1 MAQAIPHSNRM
12 PRWLRKAVKCRVL
25 TWQEAQ
31 AIWFND
37 LMAPPEL
44 EWVPLPPSLR
54 EAGSRLNLLEQP
66 EAGGVQ

>member
-1 MAQAIPHSNRM
+1 MAEPLTRRTM
-12 PRWLRKAVKCRVL
+12 PGWLRKAVRKGVL
-25 TWQEAQ
+25 TWAEAQ

-44 EWVPLPPSLR
+44 EWVPLPPALC
-54 EAGSRLNLLEQP
+54 EAGRQLILLEQQ